1 MERPAADLEGCGHA
15 HARLSETVGEVTDS
29 IARGPSL
36 LPEWTV
42 GHVMTHLARNAEA
55 MVRRIEAA
63 TRGELTD
70 QYVGGASGRG
80 SEIEAGAGRSAVDLI
95 ADVRGWS
102 RRLDETFGSLPGD
115 CWGRPVRAVGGGEH
129 PVAQLPFRRW
139 REVEVHLVDLDI
151 GFGPLDWSQPL
162 VDRALPR
169 LIAGLTAR
177 ANQRVLMAWMLGRG
191 SPPTL
196 EPWG

>member
-1 MERPAADLEGCGHA
+1 MEQPAADIEGCRQA
-15 HARLSETVGEVTDS
+15 HARLAAAIGEVTDS
-29 IARGPSL
+29 IARRPSL

-63 TRGELTD
+63 ARGELID
-70 QYVGGASGRG
+70 QYVGGASGRA
-80 SEIEAGAGRSAVDLI
+80 SEIEAAAGRSAVDLV
-95 ADVRGWS
+95 ADVRSWS
-102 RRLDETFGSLPGD
+102 DRLDGTFGSLPDD
-115 CWGRPVRAVGGGEH
+115 CWGRPVRSVGGGEH

-151 GFGPLDWSQPL
+151 GIGPADWSQAL
-162 VDRALPR
+162 VDRALPG
-169 LIAGLTAR
+169 LIEGLPAR
-177 ANQRVLMAWMLGRG
+177 ADQRALMAWTLGRG

-196 EPWG
+196 ELWG